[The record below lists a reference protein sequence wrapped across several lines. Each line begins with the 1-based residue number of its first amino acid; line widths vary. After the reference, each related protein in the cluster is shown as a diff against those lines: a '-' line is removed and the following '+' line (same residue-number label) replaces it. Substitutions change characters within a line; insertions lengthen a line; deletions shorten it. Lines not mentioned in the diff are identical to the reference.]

1 MKVHRDQC
9 AALADKVETP
19 VSLHRPDSCPG
30 CKEETDM
37 GGDISSPDSP
47 AWGCLL
53 SGKEYREELYG
64 FPSAAES
71 GEVTRRAH
79 RVRDGADRAETE

>member
-1 MKVHRDQC
+1 MYPCSSCKYVSYCSKQCQREHWVKVHRDQC

-19 VSLHRPDSCPG
+19 VSMHRPDSCPG

-47 AWGCLL
+47 AWG
-53 SGKEYREELYG
+53 
-64 FPSAAES
+64 
-71 GEVTRRAH
+71 
-79 RVRDGADRAETE
+79 